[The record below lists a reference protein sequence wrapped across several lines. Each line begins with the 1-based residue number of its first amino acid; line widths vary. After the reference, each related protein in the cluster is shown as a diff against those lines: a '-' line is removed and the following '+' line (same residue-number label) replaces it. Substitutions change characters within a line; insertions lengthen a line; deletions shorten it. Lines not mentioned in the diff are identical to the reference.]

1 MCLPGMWGHI
11 VVVHQNSE
19 VWNLCPEK
27 VCYSPVSAAWALVT
41 ARFYYFN
48 AFPTQLPAVLL
59 SRASRLFEMQL
70 PASLLK
76 SATVSVLLLHW
87 QIAMRLSLC
96 FFADLIGYATCL
108 CFSLS
113 LVLWDLYP
121 SNLRTVKMLKLY
133 ASMEEK
139 MYLSSVP
146 SWKLFSLQ
154 QLPWCILSTLPF
166 ILLFSLFW
174 HWGLLHNVLLKN
186 IYTV

>member
-1 MCLPGMWGHI
+1 MSENDSVATEVIWGSLSLIMCLPGMWGHI

-41 ARFYYFN
+41 TRFYYFN

-87 QIAMRLSLC
+87 QIALRLSLC
-96 FFADLIGYATCL
+96 FFLQTLLDMLRV
-108 CFSLS
+108 F
-113 LVLWDLYP
+113 VFLWALYF
-121 SNLRTVKMLKLY
+121 
-133 ASMEEK
+133 EI
-139 MYLSSVP
+139 
-146 SWKLFSLQ
+146 
-154 QLPWCILSTLPF
+154 CIPAISEQ
-166 ILLFSLFW
+166 
-174 HWGLLHNVLLKN
+174 
-186 IYTV
+186 